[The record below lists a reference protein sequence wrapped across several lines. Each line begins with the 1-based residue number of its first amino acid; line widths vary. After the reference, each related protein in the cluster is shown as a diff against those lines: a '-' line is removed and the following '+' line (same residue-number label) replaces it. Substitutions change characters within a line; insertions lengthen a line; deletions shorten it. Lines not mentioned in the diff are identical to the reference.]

1 MIKWY
6 LIKTKARQEKIAV
19 SNLEAQNYKVYCP
32 CSLINNKN
40 VVLFPG
46 YVFIQLDKDLQDWF
60 PIRSTKGV
68 INFVK
73 FGLNFAKI
81 SDDLIKLIKK
91 NELSTSEK
99 IKNIDNFKVGNDVL
113 ITNGALRNRIAIF
126 KSFKSSDRVILL
138 MNLMGQ
144 DQAINFDKKSL
155 VAL

>member
-1 MIKWY
+1 MKKWY
-6 LIKTKARQEKIAV
+6 LIQTKFRQEKIAV
-19 SNLEAQNYKVYCP
+19 YNLENQNYKVYCP
-32 CSLINNKN
+32 RSFINNKN

-46 YVFIQLDKDLQDWF
+46 YVFIQLDKELQNWY

-81 SDDLIKLIKK
+81 SDNLIKLIKK
-91 NELSTSEK
+91 NELSTGEK
-99 IKNIDNFKVGNDVL
+99 IKNIDNFNVGDDVL
-113 ITNGALRNRIAIF
+113 ITDGAFKNCVAIF

-138 MNLMGQ
+138 INLMGQ

-155 VAL
+155 VVL